1 MRECLDEAI
10 LQSYFDGE
18 LSGQH
23 LEGVTSHL
31 AACNTCAVTAREI
44 EAETSLLAAAF
55 APEFEAAVPTEQ
67 LRRRIDAAIAGLQ
80 TQGLAVN
87 ESSAFSLRAWLQS
100 LVAPLSFTP
109 QRAFGY
115 AGLVLVLGFA
125 AILGITQWRTAT
137 PVVDE
142 VAATDTSR
150 PTKGNLSGSP
160 APVDVQPAPG
170 DAQTVAIGPVAP
182 SGAVATSS
190 SRNAVVKRR
199 TANSAA
205 PASGSVANN
214 ASNRPDEKVKL
225 LPGERSYLQTIAKLD
240 STIHANDRPMR
251 PALQAEYQRNLALVD
266 RALAA
271 TRDAAKK
278 NPNDPDAA
286 EFMMAAY
293 QNKVNLLNAV
303 AEARSFNRQQ
313 D

>member
-18 LSGQH
+18 LSGQQ
-23 LEGVTSHL
+23 LESVTSHL
-31 AACNTCAVTAREI
+31 GTCKICAVTAREI
-44 EAETSLLAAAF
+44 EAESAVLAAAL

-67 LRRRIDAAIAGLQ
+67 LRQRLDAAIAGLQ
-80 TQGLAVN
+80 TQRLAVQ
-87 ESSAFSLRAWLQS
+87 ESSAFSVRGWLQS
-100 LVAPLSFTP
+100 LFAPLSFTP

-125 AILGITQWRTAT
+125 AILGITQWRAES
-137 PVVDE
+137 PSVNL
-142 VAATDTSR
+142 AANNDPSGI
-150 PTKGNLSGSP
+150 TKGNLAE
-160 APVDVQPAPG
+160 APVPA
-170 DAQTVAIGPVAP
+170 
-182 SGAVATSS
+182 AVESP
-190 SRNAVVKRR
+190 
-199 TANSAA
+199 A
-205 PASGSVANN
+205 PASGGSETVATLPTSTTSPKNMHVKR
-214 ASNRPDEKVKL
+214 RPTVATTTSTGNVAATEPDDRVKL

-240 STIHANDRPMR
+240 STIKSNERPMR
-251 PALQAEYQRNLALVD
+251 PSLQAEYQRNLALVD

-271 TRDAAKK
+271 TRNAAKK

-303 AEARSFNRQQ
+303 AEARTFNRQQ

>member
-1 MRECLDEAI
+1 MKECLDEAM

-31 AACNTCAVTAREI
+31 AACQTCAVTAREI
-44 EAETSLLAAAF
+44 EAETALLAAAF
-55 APEFEAAVPTEQ
+55 APEFETAVPTEQ
-67 LRRRIDAAIAGLQ
+67 LRLRIDAAIAGLQ
-80 TQGLAVN
+80 TQGVPAK
-87 ESSAFSLRAWLQS
+87 ESAAATVRAWLQS
-100 LVAPLSFTP
+100 LVTPLSVSP

-125 AILGITQWRTAT
+125 AILGITQWRNSSPSQNTVASNQEATGNRGKLSGVPVPVPAASPTAPIVPAAVPTSSPKIAT
-137 PVVDE
+137 P
-142 VAATDTSR
+142 
-150 PTKGNLSGSP
+150 
-160 APVDVQPAPG
+160 
-170 DAQTVAIGPVAP
+170 
-182 SGAVATSS
+182 
-190 SRNAVVKRR
+190 KRR
-199 TANSAA
+199 SINPTPSFTDNVAGNTAIK
-205 PASGSVANN
+205 
-214 ASNRPDEKVKL
+214 PDDKVKL

-240 STIHANDRPMR
+240 STIKASDRPMR
-251 PALQAEYQRNLALVD
+251 PSLQAEYQRNLALVD
-266 RALAA
+266 RALAT

-303 AEARSFNRQQ
+303 AEARTFNRQQ

>member
-18 LSGQH
+18 LSGQQ

-31 AACNTCAVTAREI
+31 ATCTTCAVTAREI

-67 LRRRIDAAIAGLQ
+67 LRRRIDEAIAGMQ
-80 TQGLAVN
+80 TRVSPVK
-87 ESSAFSLRAWLQS
+87 ESSTSSVRTWLQS
-100 LVAPLSFTP
+100 LLAPLTFNP

-115 AGLVLVLGFA
+115 AGLVLVLGFG
-125 AILGITQWRTAT
+125 AILGITQWRTAS
-137 PVVDE
+137 PGVDSVASGE
-142 VAATDTSR
+142 DRSPITKGIGIEPPAAAT
-150 PTKGNLSGSP
+150 KGTPSP
-160 APVDVQPAPG
+160 APASTPGTATPAPK
-170 DAQTVAIGPVAP
+170 TVTP
-182 SGAVATSS
+182 
-190 SRNAVVKRR
+190 KRQPTYSVP
-199 TANSAA
+199 TALGN
-205 PASGSVANN
+205 V
-214 ASNRPDEKVKL
+214 ASNTSAKPDDKVKL

-240 STIHANDRPMR
+240 STIKSSDRPMR
-251 PALQAEYQRNLALVD
+251 PSLQAEYQRNLALVD
-266 RALAA
+266 RALAT

-303 AEARSFNRQQ
+303 AEARTFNRQQ

>member
-18 LSGQH
+18 LSGQQ
-23 LEGVTSHL
+23 LESVTSHL
-31 AACNTCAVTAREI
+31 ATCKTCAVTAREI
-44 EAETSLLAAAF
+44 EAETALLAAAF

-67 LRRRIDAAIAGLQ
+67 LRRRLDAAIAGLQ
-80 TQGLAVN
+80 TQRLPVN
-87 ESSAFSLRAWLQS
+87 ESSTFSVRSWLQS
-100 LVAPLSFTP
+100 LVAPLSFSP

-125 AILGITQWRTAT
+125 AILGINQWRAT
-137 PVVDE
+137 PPGVNLASNEDSSRITKGKLAVAPAPTGADSQIPAPDSSE
-142 VAATDTSR
+142 AIVNVPARATTSPKSAAVKRRPLKSATTSAENVAAT
-150 PTKGNLSGSP
+150 
-160 APVDVQPAPG
+160 
-170 DAQTVAIGPVAP
+170 
-182 SGAVATSS
+182 
-190 SRNAVVKRR
+190 
-199 TANSAA
+199 
-205 PASGSVANN
+205 
-214 ASNRPDEKVKL
+214 RPDDRVKL

-240 STIHANDRPMR
+240 STIKSNERPMR

-271 TRDAAKK
+271 TRNAAKK

>member
-1 MRECLDEAI
+1 MRECLDEAM

-23 LEGVTSHL
+23 LEAVTLHL
-31 AACNTCAVTAREI
+31 AACQTCAVTALEI

-55 APEFEAAVPTEQ
+55 APEFETAVPTEQ

-80 TQGLAVN
+80 TQGVPAR
-87 ESSAFSLRAWLQS
+87 ESAAATVRAWLQS
-100 LVAPLSFTP
+100 LVAPLSVSP

-137 PVVDE
+137 PVRDQ
-142 VAATDTSR
+142 VAATDEASR
-150 PTKGNLSGSP
+150 VTTKGNLTGTP
-160 APVDVQPAPG
+160 AAVDVQTQAPRA
-170 DAQTVAIGPVAP
+170 DQTLATVPVAAQP
-182 SGAVATSS
+182 SRSAVP
-190 SRNAVVKRR
+190 KRR
-199 TANSAA
+199 NTNLAP
-205 PASGSVANN
+205 PASGSVASN
-214 ASNRPDEKVKL
+214 AVNKPEDKVKL

-240 STIHANDRPMR
+240 STINASDRPMR

-278 NPNDPDAA
+278 NPNDPYAA

-293 QNKVNLLNAV
+293 QNKVNLLNTV
-303 AEARSFNRQQ
+303 AEARTFNRPQ

>member
-18 LSGQH
+18 LFGPQ
-23 LEGVTSHL
+23 LESVTAHL
-31 AACNTCAVTAREI
+31 ATCKTCAVTAREI
-44 EAETSLLAAAF
+44 ESETALLAAAF

-67 LRRRIDAAIAGLQ
+67 LRQRLDAAIAGLQ
-80 TQGLAVN
+80 TQRLPVN
-87 ESSAFSLRAWLQS
+87 ESSTFSVRAWLQS
-100 LVAPLSFTP
+100 LIAPLSFTP

-125 AILGITQWRTAT
+125 AILGINQWRT
-137 PVVDE
+137 
-142 VAATDTSR
+142 TSPGVNLASHEDPSR
-150 PTKGNLSGSP
+150 IPTKGNLAVAPAP
-160 APVDVQPAPG
+160 APVTPAAG
-170 DAQTVAIGPVAP
+170 GSETVATVPTPAALPKNAP
-182 SGAVATSS
+182 M
-190 SRNAVVKRR
+190 KRR
-199 TANSAA
+199 LTNSAPTSA
-205 PASGSVANN
+205 GNVAN
-214 ASNRPDEKVKL
+214 AAPKPDDKVKL

-240 STIHANDRPMR
+240 STINSNERPMR
-251 PALQAEYQRNLALVD
+251 PSLQAEYQRNLALVD

-271 TRDAAKK
+271 TRNAAKK

-303 AEARSFNRQQ
+303 AEARTFNRQQ

>member
-18 LSGQH
+18 LSGQQ

-31 AACNTCAVTAREI
+31 AACKTCAVTAREI
-44 EAETSLLAAAF
+44 EAESALLAAAF

-67 LRRRIDAAIAGLQ
+67 LRQRIDTAIAGLH
-80 TQGLAVN
+80 TQRLPVH
-87 ESSAFSLRAWLQS
+87 ESSAFSARAWLQS
-100 LVAPLSFTP
+100 LVAPLSFSP

-125 AILGITQWRTAT
+125 AILGITQWRNSSTSQETVASNQAAKGNRGNLGGVPVPVPAASPTAPIVPAAAPTSSPKIAT
-137 PVVDE
+137 P
-142 VAATDTSR
+142 
-150 PTKGNLSGSP
+150 
-160 APVDVQPAPG
+160 
-170 DAQTVAIGPVAP
+170 
-182 SGAVATSS
+182 
-190 SRNAVVKRR
+190 KRR
-199 TANSAA
+199 NINPTPSFTDNVADNTAK
-205 PASGSVANN
+205 
-214 ASNRPDEKVKL
+214 PDDKVKL

-240 STIHANDRPMR
+240 STIKASDRPMR
-251 PALQAEYQRNLALVD
+251 PSLQAEYQRNLALVD
-266 RALAA
+266 RALAT

-303 AEARSFNRQQ
+303 AEARTFNRQQ

>member
-18 LSGQH
+18 LSGHH

-44 EAETSLLAAAF
+44 EAETALLAAAF

-87 ESSAFSLRAWLQS
+87 ESSAFSVRGWLQS
-100 LVAPLSFTP
+100 LFAPLSFTP

-125 AILGITQWRTAT
+125 AILGITQWRSAT
-137 PVVDE
+137 PTGNS
-142 VAATDTSR
+142 VASTTERIVSKGTLTSSPPSSLGGV
-150 PTKGNLSGSP
+150 PTPSP
-160 APVDVQPAPG
+160 AAPTAPEVVPVKSTPAPRESTPRRRYANPVDVPS
-170 DAQTVAIGPVAP
+170 TVA
-182 SGAVATSS
+182 
-190 SRNAVVKRR
+190 K
-199 TANSAA
+199 
-205 PASGSVANN
+205 
-214 ASNRPDEKVKL
+214 DDKVKL

-240 STIHANDRPMR
+240 STINANDRPMR
-251 PALQAEYQRNLALVD
+251 PSLQAEYQRNLALVD

>member
-18 LSGQH
+18 LSGKH

-31 AACNTCAVTAREI
+31 ATCNTCAVTAREI
-44 EAETSLLAAAF
+44 EAENGLLAAAF
-55 APEFEAAVPTEQ
+55 APEFETAVPTEQ

-80 TQGLAVN
+80 TQGLPVN
-87 ESSAFSLRAWLQS
+87 ESSASTVRAWLQS
-100 LVAPLSFTP
+100 LVAPLSFGP

-125 AILGITQWRTAT
+125 AILGITQWRTAG
-137 PVVDE
+137 PVVDQ
-142 VAATDTSR
+142 VASTDDVSR
-150 PTKGNLSGSP
+150 PTKGFLGGTT
-160 APVDVQPAPG
+160 APVDVQTVTP
-170 DAQTVAIGPVAP
+170 DAQPVGTLPVSAP
-182 SGAVATSS
+182 SP
-190 SRNAVVKRR
+190 RNAVAKRR
-199 TANSAA
+199 TTNSATHS
-205 PASGSVANN
+205 SGSVANK
-214 ASNRPDEKVKL
+214 ASSQPDEKVKL

-240 STIHANDRPMR
+240 STINASDRPMR

-293 QNKVNLLNAV
+293 QNKVNLLNTV
-303 AEARSFNRQQ
+303 AEARTFNRQQ

>member
-31 AACNTCAVTAREI
+31 ATCNTCAVTAREI
-44 EAETSLLAAAF
+44 EAETALLAAAF

-80 TQGLAVN
+80 TQGLPVN
-87 ESSAFSLRAWLQS
+87 ESSAFSVRAWLQS

-125 AILGITQWRTAT
+125 AILGITQWRNAA
-137 PVVDE
+137 PVMNN
-142 VAATDTSR
+142 VASSDDPSR
-150 PTKGNLSGSP
+150 ITKGKLGTNP
-160 APVDVQPAPG
+160 APVDVQPAPA
-170 DAQTVAIGPVAP
+170 DAQTVAIGPVA
-182 SGAVATSS
+182 TSS
-190 SRNAVVKRR
+190 SKNAVPKRR
-199 TANSAA
+199 TTNSAT
-205 PASGSVANN
+205 PASGSVASN
-214 ASNRPDEKVKL
+214 ASNQPDEKVKL

-240 STIHANDRPMR
+240 STINANDRPMR
-251 PALQAEYQRNLALVD
+251 PSLQAEYQRNLALVD

-303 AEARSFNRQQ
+303 ADARTFNRQQ